1 MGQRTV
7 AVLIM
12 SDGRDQYLKQSVL
25 SLKGALLVSGDY
37 PLVESWWIH
46 DDSGD
51 DRYRDKLRKCWPDIR
66 VIGEGPRRGFG
77 GAIQHAWQAL
87 NAPSGSQAPY
97 VLHWEG
103 DFTATEPIR
112 LDGMTRILREVPY
125 LAQVALRR
133 QPVNP
138 GEAAVCG
145 DAGMRPAECEERWDA
160 RGCACRHGEPC
171 GNTAWLEHRA
181 YWTTNPGLYRAS
193 ITLGGWPDGLESEG
207 RFTRH
212 LLDNGFPGPGR
223 WIEPAAVRF
232 GLLGELND
240 PPQIW
245 HIGDQRIGLGY

>member
-51 DRYRDKLRKCWPDIR
+51 DRYRNELRERWPDIR

-77 GAIQHAWQAL
+77 GAIQHAWRAL
-87 NAPSGSQAPY
+87 NTPHGSQAPY

-103 DFTATEPIR
+103 DFTATAAIR
-112 LDGMTRILREVPY
+112 LDDMTRILRGVPH
-125 LAQVALRR
+125 LAQLALRR
-133 QPVNP
+133 QPLNSS
-138 GEAAVCG
+138 EAAVCG
-145 DAGMRPAECEERWDA
+145 DAGMRPAECEERWD
-160 RGCACRHGEPC
+160 HHEV
-171 GNTAWLEHRA
+171 TAWLEHRA

-193 ITLGGWPDGLESEG
+193 ITLGGWKDGLESEG

-212 LLDNGFPGPGR
+212 LLDNGFPGPRG

-240 PPQIW
+240 PPQVW
-245 HIGDQRIGLGY
+245 HIGGERIGTGY